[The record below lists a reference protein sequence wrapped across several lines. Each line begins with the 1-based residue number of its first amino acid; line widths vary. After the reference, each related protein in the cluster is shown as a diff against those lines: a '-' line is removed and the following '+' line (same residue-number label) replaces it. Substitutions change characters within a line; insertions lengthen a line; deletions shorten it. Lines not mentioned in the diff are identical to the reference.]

1 VTTSP
6 PAQRWAPTA
15 VALLTIVWVLAV
27 LALAW
32 RCFGIGLEGWADDQ
46 TYGGA
51 HSAGQHRKA
60 AAAVL
65 LLAGVAAGGPAL
77 IAVVAF
83 SGRMTRAGAVY
94 VALAIALGALAL
106 PAVALADR
114 TRTPSPPPPSGPTIC
129 QEHSGGDNRC
139 PGD

>member
-1 VTTSP
+1 MTTSP
-6 PAQRWAPTA
+6 AAQRWAPTA
-15 VALLTIVWVLAV
+15 VVLLTIVWVLAV

-32 RCFGIGLEGWADDQ
+32 RCFGIGLQGWADDQ

-51 HSAGQHRKA
+51 DSAELRRRA

-83 SGRMTRAGAVY
+83 VGRMTRAGAVY
-94 VALAIALGALAL
+94 LALAVALGMLAL
-106 PAVALADR
+106 PAAAEADHR
-114 TRTPSPPPPSGPTIC
+114 PTPPPPPPSGPAIC
-129 QEHSGGDNRC
+129 QERSGGDNRC
-139 PGD
+139 PGG

>member
-1 VTTSP
+1 MP
-6 PAQRWAPTA
+6 GHGG
-15 VALLTIVWVLAV
+15 
-27 LALAW
+27 W

-51 HSAGQHRKA
+51 HSAELHRKA

-83 SGRMTRAGAVY
+83 VGRMTRAGAVY
-94 VALAIALGALAL
+94 VALAIALGAFAL
-106 PAVALADR
+106 PAAAAACTRLIQSPDRRAGALARPD
-114 TRTPSPPPPSGPTIC
+114 
-129 QEHSGGDNRC
+129 
-139 PGD
+139 